1 MKIRQKFFVLAGM
14 VGVIMAIMSCVGY
27 YVAYSNL
34 SESVEGE
41 LSATVGA
48 EAQGLDGWI
57 HGKSNYA
64 VAAAEVMPT
73 VGNKGDIANMQS
85 LLKMVASDKEIVGL
99 VNATETGTFVS
110 AKKDNTGKVNPQERG
125 WYKQAKAANGKLSFT
140 EVYKDSTN
148 GKLVVTAAMPYEDGT
163 GKFAGAICEDI
174 ELGTL
179 EEAVANLK
187 YHGEGKGLLISP
199 KGNIIASTDES
210 ENMKPVSDN
219 AALAA
224 HFDEMV
230 QKGEGYFSLDT
241 PEGKKV
247 LAYQAIPTTG
257 WIMGISVPE
266 SVVFAS
272 LTKLK
277 ITYGILTL
285 LGILIAVAASLK
297 FADSISSN
305 IEAVREHAEEFAD
318 GNLAQDDILLDT
330 QDETGDLAAAFNTMG
345 GKLRHLISEI
355 AKTSEQVAASSEEL
369 TANAH
374 QSAEASMHVAETLGS
389 VSSNMDQQVTNVG
402 AAMKE
407 VDNVYTN
414 IATVTDKTNAIGAT
428 SEKTVAA
435 AQEGSRLMESALQRM
450 EDIEKSVAASAVVLK
465 KLGDSSKEIGDIVET
480 ISAIAEQTNLLA
492 LNAAIEAAR
501 AGEHGRGF
509 SVVADEV
516 RKLAEESRQSA
527 EEIRTRIAT
536 IQTDTTNV
544 VESMQGGAEQFREGT
559 EAVRSVSTQFQSI
572 LDQVHDMSSQ
582 MNEIAS
588 SVKTLEAG
596 AGRIV
601 EAVDGI
607 QKISATTSESTQSI
621 SAATEEQSASNEE
634 IAAASQTLAQMAADL
649 QKATTQFKL

>member
-1 MKIRQKFFVLAGM
+1 MKIRQKFFVLSGL
-14 VGVIMAIMSCVGY
+14 VGVIIAVMSCVGY
-27 YVAYSNL
+27 YTAYTNL
-34 SESVEGE
+34 ERSVEGE

-57 HGKSNYA
+57 HGKANYA
-64 VAAAEVMPT
+64 VAAATIMPT
-73 VGNKGDIANMQS
+73 VGNRGAVPQMQE
-85 LLKMVASDKEIVGL
+85 LLKMVASDKEVVGL

-148 GKLVVTAAMPYEDGT
+148 GKLVVTAAMPYDAD

-179 EEAVANLK
+179 ETAVGNLK

-199 KGNIIASTDES
+199 KGNIIASTDED

-247 LAYQAIPTTG
+247 LAYQTIPTTG

-266 SVVFAS
+266 DVVFAS
-272 LTKLK
+272 LTRLK
-277 ITYGILTL
+277 ITYAILTL

-297 FADSISSN
+297 FADSLSTRLERI
-305 IEAVREHAEEFAD
+305 REHANEFAQ
-318 GNLAQDDILLDT
+318 GNLAQEPIVIDT

-345 GKLRHLISEI
+345 EKLRSLISDI
-355 AKTSEQVAASSEEL
+355 AKTSEQVAAASEEL

-374 QSAEASMHVAETLGS
+374 QSAEASTHVAQT
-389 VSSNMDQQVTNVG
+389 VSTVSDSMNEQTHNVEQT
-402 AAMKE
+402 KDE
-407 VDNVYTN
+407 VDGVYTN
-414 IATVTDKTNAIGAT
+414 IATVTDKTKAIETT
-428 SEKTVAA
+428 SEQTAAA
-435 AQEGSRLMESALQRM
+435 AQEGSRLMENAIGRM
-450 EDIEKSVAASAVVLK
+450 EAIETSVKTFSDVVQ
-465 KLGDSSKEIGDIVET
+465 KLGASSQEIGAIVET

-516 RKLAEESRQSA
+516 RKLAEESQNSA
-527 EEIRTRIAT
+527 EEIRTRIAA
-536 IQTDTTNV
+536 IQNDTDSTV
-544 VESMQGGAEQFREGT
+544 RAIEQGTQDVAEGT
-559 EAVRSVSTQFQSI
+559 QAVRSVSTQFQSI
-572 LDQVHDMSSQ
+572 LDQVHAMSDEMQ
-582 MNEIAS
+582 GIAD
-588 SVKTLEAG
+588 SVRTLEAG
-596 AGRIV
+596 ADRIV
-601 EAVDGI
+601 TAVDGI
-607 QKISATTSESTQSI
+607 QKISNITEDSTRSI
-621 SAATEEQSASNEE
+621 SAATEEQSASTEE
-634 IAAASQTLAQMAADL
+634 IAAASQTLAQMAEDL
-649 QKATTQFKL
+649 QKATNQFKL

>member
-1 MKIRQKFFVLAGM
+1 MKIRQKFFVLSGI
-14 VGVIMAIMSCVGY
+14 VGVIIAVMSCVGY
-27 YVAYSNL
+27 YTAYTNL
-34 SESVEGE
+34 ERSVEGE

-57 HGKSNYA
+57 HGKANYA
-64 VAAAEVMPT
+64 VAAATIMPT
-73 VGNKGDIANMQS
+73 VGNKGAVPQMQE
-85 LLKMVASDKEIVGL
+85 LLKMVASDKEVVGL

-148 GKLVVTAAMPYEDGT
+148 GKLVVTAAMPYDAD

-179 EEAVANLK
+179 ETAVGNLK

-199 KGNIIASTDES
+199 KGNIIASTDEN

-247 LAYQAIPTTG
+247 LAYQTIPTTG

-266 SVVFAS
+266 DVVFAS
-272 LTKLK
+272 LTRLK
-277 ITYGILTL
+277 ITYAILTL

-297 FADSISSN
+297 FADSLSTRLERI
-305 IEAVREHAEEFAD
+305 REHANEFAQ
-318 GNLAQDDILLDT
+318 GNLAQEPIVIDT

-345 GKLRHLISEI
+345 EKLRSLISDI
-355 AKTSEQVAASSEEL
+355 AKTSEQVAAASEEL

-374 QSAEASMHVAETLGS
+374 QSAEASTHVAQT
-389 VSSNMDQQVTNVG
+389 VSTVSDSMNEQTHNVEQT
-402 AAMKE
+402 KDE
-407 VDNVYTN
+407 VDGVYTN
-414 IATVTDKTNAIGAT
+414 IATVTDKTKAIETT
-428 SEKTVAA
+428 SEQTAAA
-435 AQEGSRLMESALQRM
+435 AQEGSRLMENAIGRM
-450 EDIEKSVAASAVVLK
+450 EAIETSVKTFSDVVQ
-465 KLGDSSKEIGDIVET
+465 KLGASSQEIGAIVET

-516 RKLAEESRQSA
+516 RKLAEESQNSA
-527 EEIRTRIAT
+527 EEIRTRIAA
-536 IQTDTTNV
+536 IQNDTDSTV
-544 VESMQGGAEQFREGT
+544 RAIEQGTQDVAEGT
-559 EAVRSVSTQFQSI
+559 QAVRSVSTQFQSI
-572 LDQVHDMSSQ
+572 LDQVHAMSDEMQ
-582 MNEIAS
+582 GIAD
-588 SVKTLEAG
+588 SVRTLEAG
-596 AGRIV
+596 ADRIV
-601 EAVDGI
+601 TAVDGI
-607 QKISATTSESTQSI
+607 QKISNTTEDSTRSI
-621 SAATEEQSASNEE
+621 SAATEEQSASTEE
-634 IAAASQTLAQMAADL
+634 IAAASQTLAQMAEDL
-649 QKATTQFKL
+649 QKATNQFKL

>member
-1 MKIRQKFFVLAGM
+1 MKIRQKFFVLAGL
-14 VGVIMAIMSCVGY
+14 VGIIIAVMSCVGY
-27 YVAYSNL
+27 YTAYTNL
-34 SESVEGE
+34 ERSVEGE

-57 HGKSNYA
+57 HGKANYA
-64 VAAAEVMPT
+64 VAAATIMPS
-73 VGNKGDIANMQS
+73 VGNKGAVPQMQE
-85 LLKMVASDKEIVGL
+85 LLKMVASDKEVVGL

-148 GKLVVTAAMPYEDGT
+148 GKLVVTAAMPYEEN

-179 EEAVANLK
+179 ETAVGNLK

-199 KGNIIASTDES
+199 KGNIIASTDED

-247 LAYQAIPTTG
+247 LAYQTIPTTG

-266 SVVFAS
+266 DVVFAS
-272 LTKLK
+272 LTRLK
-277 ITYGILTL
+277 ITYAILTL

-297 FADSISSN
+297 FADSLSTRLERI
-305 IEAVREHAEEFAD
+305 REHANEFAQ
-318 GNLAQDDILLDT
+318 GNLAQEPIVIDT

-345 GKLRHLISEI
+345 EKLRSLISDI
-355 AKTSEQVAASSEEL
+355 AKTSEQVAAASEEL

-374 QSAEASMHVAETLGS
+374 QSAEASTHVAQT
-389 VSSNMDQQVTNVG
+389 VSTVSDSMNEQTHNVEQT
-402 AAMKE
+402 KDE
-407 VDNVYTN
+407 VDGVYTN
-414 IATVTDKTNAIGAT
+414 IATVTDKTKAIETT
-428 SEKTVAA
+428 SEQTAAA
-435 AQEGSRLMESALQRM
+435 AQEGSRLMENAIGRM
-450 EDIEKSVAASAVVLK
+450 EAIETSVKTFSDVVQ
-465 KLGDSSKEIGDIVET
+465 KLGASSQEIGAIVET

-516 RKLAEESRQSA
+516 RKLAEESQNSA
-527 EEIRTRIAT
+527 EEIRTRIAA
-536 IQTDTTNV
+536 IQNDTDSTV
-544 VESMQGGAEQFREGT
+544 RAIEQGTQDVAEGT
-559 EAVRSVSTQFQSI
+559 QAVRSVSTQFQSI
-572 LDQVHDMSSQ
+572 LDQVHAMSDEMQ
-582 MNEIAS
+582 GIAD
-588 SVKTLEAG
+588 SVRTLEAG
-596 AGRIV
+596 ADRIV
-601 EAVDGI
+601 TAVDGI
-607 QKISATTSESTQSI
+607 QKISNTTEDSTRSI
-621 SAATEEQSASNEE
+621 SAATEEQSASTEE
-634 IAAASQTLAQMAADL
+634 IAAASQTLAQMAEDL
-649 QKATTQFKL
+649 QKATNQFKL

>member
-1 MKIRQKFFVLAGM
+1 MKIRQKFFVLSGI
-14 VGVIMAIMSCVGY
+14 VGVIIAVMSCVGY
-27 YVAYSNL
+27 YTAYTNL
-34 SESVEGE
+34 ERSVEGE

-57 HGKSNYA
+57 HGKANYA
-64 VAAAEVMPT
+64 VAAATIMPT
-73 VGNKGDIANMQS
+73 VGNRGAVPQMQE
-85 LLKMVASDKEIVGL
+85 LLKMVASDKEVVGL
-99 VNATETGTFVS
+99 VNATEAGTFVS

-148 GKLVVTAAMPYEDGT
+148 GKLVVTAAMPYDAD

-179 EEAVANLK
+179 ETAVGNLK

-199 KGNIIASTDES
+199 KGNIIASTDEN

-247 LAYQAIPTTG
+247 LAYQTIPTTG

-266 SVVFAS
+266 DVVFAS
-272 LTKLK
+272 LTRLK
-277 ITYGILTL
+277 ITYAILTL

-297 FADSISSN
+297 FADSLSTRLERI
-305 IEAVREHAEEFAD
+305 REHANEFAQ
-318 GNLAQDDILLDT
+318 GNLAQEPIVIDT

-345 GKLRHLISEI
+345 EKLRSLISDI
-355 AKTSEQVAASSEEL
+355 AKTSEQVAAASEEL

-374 QSAEASMHVAETLGS
+374 QSAEASTHVAQT
-389 VSSNMDQQVTNVG
+389 VSTVSDSMNEQTHNVEQT
-402 AAMKE
+402 KDE
-407 VDNVYTN
+407 VDGVYTN
-414 IATVTDKTNAIGAT
+414 IATVTDKTKAIETT
-428 SEKTVAA
+428 SEQTAAA
-435 AQEGSRLMESALQRM
+435 AQEGSRLMENAIGRM
-450 EDIEKSVAASAVVLK
+450 EAIETSVKTFSDVVQ
-465 KLGDSSKEIGDIVET
+465 KLGASSQEIGAIVET

-516 RKLAEESRQSA
+516 RKLAEESQNSA
-527 EEIRTRIAT
+527 EEIRTRIAA
-536 IQTDTTNV
+536 IQNDTDSTV
-544 VESMQGGAEQFREGT
+544 RAIEQGTQDVAEGT
-559 EAVRSVSTQFQSI
+559 QAVRSVSTQFQSI
-572 LDQVHDMSSQ
+572 LDQVHAMSDEMQ
-582 MNEIAS
+582 GIAD
-588 SVKTLEAG
+588 SVRTLEAG
-596 AGRIV
+596 ADRIV
-601 EAVDGI
+601 TAVDGI
-607 QKISATTSESTQSI
+607 QKISNTTEDSTRSI
-621 SAATEEQSASNEE
+621 SAATEEQSASTEE
-634 IAAASQTLAQMAADL
+634 IAAASQTLAQMAEDL
-649 QKATTQFKL
+649 QKATNQFKL

>member
-1 MKIRQKFFVLAGM
+1 MKIRQKFFVLSGI
-14 VGVIMAIMSCVGY
+14 VGVIIAVMSCVGY
-27 YVAYSNL
+27 YTAYTNL
-34 SESVEGE
+34 ERSVEGE

-57 HGKSNYA
+57 HGKANYA
-64 VAAAEVMPT
+64 VAAATIMPT
-73 VGNKGDIANMQS
+73 VGNRGAVPQMQE
-85 LLKMVASDKEIVGL
+85 LLKMVASDKEVVGL
-99 VNATETGTFVS
+99 VNATEAGTFVS

-148 GKLVVTAAMPYEDGT
+148 GKLVVTAAMPYDAD

-179 EEAVANLK
+179 ETAVGNLK

-199 KGNIIASTDES
+199 KGNIIASTDEN

-247 LAYQAIPTTG
+247 LAYQTIPTTG

-266 SVVFAS
+266 DVVFAS
-272 LTKLK
+272 LTRLK
-277 ITYGILTL
+277 ITYAILTL

-297 FADSISSN
+297 FADSLSTRLERI
-305 IEAVREHAEEFAD
+305 REHANEFAQ
-318 GNLAQDDILLDT
+318 GNLAQEPIVIDT

-345 GKLRHLISEI
+345 EKLRSLISDI
-355 AKTSEQVAASSEEL
+355 AKTSEQVAAASEEL

-374 QSAEASMHVAETLGS
+374 QSAEASTHVAQT
-389 VSSNMDQQVTNVG
+389 VSTVSDSMNEQTHNVEQT
-402 AAMKE
+402 KDE
-407 VDNVYTN
+407 VDGVYTN
-414 IATVTDKTNAIGAT
+414 IATVTDKTKAIETT
-428 SEKTVAA
+428 SEQTAAA
-435 AQEGSRLMESALQRM
+435 AQEGSRLMENAIGRM
-450 EDIEKSVAASAVVLK
+450 EAIETSVKTFSDVVQ
-465 KLGDSSKEIGDIVET
+465 KLGASSQEIGAIVET

-516 RKLAEESRQSA
+516 RKLAEESQNSA
-527 EEIRTRIAT
+527 EEIRTRIAA
-536 IQTDTTNV
+536 IQNDTDSTV
-544 VESMQGGAEQFREGT
+544 RAIEQGKQDVAEGT
-559 EAVRSVSTQFQSI
+559 QDVRSVSTQFQSI
-572 LDQVHDMSSQ
+572 LDQVHAMSDEMQ
-582 MNEIAS
+582 GIAD
-588 SVKTLEAG
+588 SVRTLEAG
-596 AGRIV
+596 ADRIV
-601 EAVDGI
+601 TAVDGI
-607 QKISATTSESTQSI
+607 QKISNTTEDSTRSI
-621 SAATEEQSASNEE
+621 SAATEEQSASTEE
-634 IAAASQTLAQMAADL
+634 IAAASQTLAQMAEDL
-649 QKATTQFKL
+649 QKATNQFKL

>member
-1 MKIRQKFFVLAGM
+1 
-14 VGVIMAIMSCVGY
+14 
-27 YVAYSNL
+27 
-34 SESVEGE
+34 
-41 LSATVGA
+41 
-48 EAQGLDGWI
+48 
-57 HGKSNYA
+57 
-64 VAAAEVMPT
+64 
-73 VGNKGDIANMQS
+73 MQE
-85 LLKMVASDKEIVGL
+85 LLKMVASDKEVVGL

-148 GKLVVTAAMPYEDGT
+148 GKLVVTAAMPYDAD

-179 EEAVANLK
+179 ETAVGNLK

-199 KGNIIASTDES
+199 KGNIIASTDEN

-247 LAYQAIPTTG
+247 LAYQTIPTTG

-266 SVVFAS
+266 DVVFAS
-272 LTKLK
+272 LTRLK
-277 ITYGILTL
+277 ITYAILTL

-297 FADSISSN
+297 FADSLSTRLERI
-305 IEAVREHAEEFAD
+305 REHANEFAQ
-318 GNLAQDDILLDT
+318 GNLAQEPIVIDT

-345 GKLRHLISEI
+345 EKLRSLISDI
-355 AKTSEQVAASSEEL
+355 AKTSEQVAAASEEL

-374 QSAEASMHVAETLGS
+374 QSAEASTHVAQT
-389 VSSNMDQQVTNVG
+389 VSTVSDSMNEQTHNVEQT
-402 AAMKE
+402 KDE
-407 VDNVYTN
+407 VDGVYTN
-414 IATVTDKTNAIGAT
+414 IATVTDKTKAIETT
-428 SEKTVAA
+428 SEQTAAA
-435 AQEGSRLMESALQRM
+435 AQEGSRLMENAIGRM
-450 EDIEKSVAASAVVLK
+450 EAIETSVKTFSDVVQ
-465 KLGDSSKEIGDIVET
+465 KLGASSQEIGAIVET

-516 RKLAEESRQSA
+516 RKLAEESQNSA
-527 EEIRTRIAT
+527 EEIRTRIAA
-536 IQTDTTNV
+536 IQNDTDSTV
-544 VESMQGGAEQFREGT
+544 RAIEQGTQDVAEGT
-559 EAVRSVSTQFQSI
+559 QAVRSVSTQFQSI
-572 LDQVHDMSSQ
+572 LDQVHAMSDEMQ
-582 MNEIAS
+582 GIAD
-588 SVKTLEAG
+588 SVRTLEAG
-596 AGRIV
+596 ADRIV
-601 EAVDGI
+601 TAVDGI
-607 QKISATTSESTQSI
+607 QKISNTTEDSTRSI
-621 SAATEEQSASNEE
+621 SAATEEQSASTEE
-634 IAAASQTLAQMAADL
+634 IAAASQTLAQMAEDL
-649 QKATTQFKL
+649 QKATNQFKL

>member
-1 MKIRQKFFVLAGM
+1 MKIRQKFFVLSGL
-14 VGVIMAIMSCVGY
+14 VGVIIAVMSCVGY
-27 YVAYSNL
+27 YTAYTNL
-34 SESVEGE
+34 ERSVEGE

-57 HGKSNYA
+57 HGKANYA
-64 VAAAEVMPT
+64 VAAATIMPT
-73 VGNKGDIANMQS
+73 VGNRGAVPQMQE
-85 LLKMVASDKEIVGL
+85 LLKMVAIDKEVVGL

-148 GKLVVTAAMPYEDGT
+148 GKLVVTAAMPYDAD

-179 EEAVANLK
+179 ETAVGNLK

-199 KGNIIASTDES
+199 KGNIIASTDED

-247 LAYQAIPTTG
+247 LAYRTIPTTG

-266 SVVFAS
+266 DVVFAS
-272 LTKLK
+272 LTRLK
-277 ITYGILTL
+277 ITYAILTL

-297 FADSISSN
+297 FADSLSTRLERI
-305 IEAVREHAEEFAD
+305 REHANEFAQ
-318 GNLAQDDILLDT
+318 GNLAQEPIVIDT

-345 GKLRHLISEI
+345 EKLRSLISDI
-355 AKTSEQVAASSEEL
+355 AKTSEQVAAASEEL

-374 QSAEASMHVAETLGS
+374 QSAEASTHVAQT
-389 VSSNMDQQVTNVG
+389 VSTVSDSMNEQTHNVEQT
-402 AAMKE
+402 KDE
-407 VDNVYTN
+407 VDGVYTN
-414 IATVTDKTNAIGAT
+414 IATVTDKTKAIETT
-428 SEKTVAA
+428 SEQTAAA
-435 AQEGSRLMESALQRM
+435 AQEGSRLMENAIGRM
-450 EDIEKSVAASAVVLK
+450 EAIETSVKTFSDVVQ
-465 KLGDSSKEIGDIVET
+465 KLGASSQEIGAIVET

-516 RKLAEESRQSA
+516 RKLAEESQNSA
-527 EEIRTRIAT
+527 EEIRTRIAA
-536 IQTDTTNV
+536 IQNDTDSTV
-544 VESMQGGAEQFREGT
+544 RAIEQGTQDVAEGT
-559 EAVRSVSTQFQSI
+559 QAVRSVSTQFQSI
-572 LDQVHDMSSQ
+572 LDQVHAMSDEMQ
-582 MNEIAS
+582 GIAD
-588 SVKTLEAG
+588 SVRTLEAG
-596 AGRIV
+596 ADRIV
-601 EAVDGI
+601 TAVDGI
-607 QKISATTSESTQSI
+607 QKISNTTEDSTRSI
-621 SAATEEQSASNEE
+621 SAATEEQSASTEE
-634 IAAASQTLAQMAADL
+634 IAAASQTLAQMAEDL
-649 QKATTQFKL
+649 QKATNQFKL

>member
-1 MKIRQKFFVLAGM
+1 MKIRQKFFVLSGL
-14 VGVIMAIMSCVGY
+14 VGVIIAVMSCVGY
-27 YVAYSNL
+27 YTAYTNL
-34 SESVEGE
+34 ERSVEGE

-57 HGKSNYA
+57 HGKANYA
-64 VAAAEVMPT
+64 VAAATIMPT
-73 VGNKGDIANMQS
+73 VGNRGAVPQMQE
-85 LLKMVASDKEIVGL
+85 LLKMVASDKEVVGL

-148 GKLVVTAAMPYEDGT
+148 GKLVVTAAMPYDAD

-179 EEAVANLK
+179 ETAVGNLK

-199 KGNIIASTDES
+199 KGNIIASTDEN

-247 LAYQAIPTTG
+247 LAYQTIPTTG

-266 SVVFAS
+266 DVVFAS
-272 LTKLK
+272 LTRLK
-277 ITYGILTL
+277 ITYAILTL

-297 FADSISSN
+297 FADSLSTRLERI
-305 IEAVREHAEEFAD
+305 REHANEFAQ
-318 GNLAQDDILLDT
+318 GNLAQEPIVIDT

-345 GKLRHLISEI
+345 EKLRSLISDI
-355 AKTSEQVAASSEEL
+355 AKTSEQVAAASEEL

-374 QSAEASMHVAETLGS
+374 QSAEASTHVAQT
-389 VSSNMDQQVTNVG
+389 VSTVSDSMNEQTHNVEQT
-402 AAMKE
+402 KDE
-407 VDNVYTN
+407 VDGVYTN
-414 IATVTDKTNAIGAT
+414 IATVTDKTKAIETT
-428 SEKTVAA
+428 SEQTAAA
-435 AQEGSRLMESALQRM
+435 AQEGSRLMENAIGRM
-450 EDIEKSVAASAVVLK
+450 EAIETSVKTFSDVVQ
-465 KLGDSSKEIGDIVET
+465 KLGASSQEIGAIVET

-516 RKLAEESRQSA
+516 RKLAEESQNSA
-527 EEIRTRIAT
+527 EEIRTRIAA
-536 IQTDTTNV
+536 IQNDTDSTV
-544 VESMQGGAEQFREGT
+544 RAIEQGTQDVAEGT
-559 EAVRSVSTQFQSI
+559 QAVRSVSTQFQSI
-572 LDQVHDMSSQ
+572 LDQVHAMSDEMQ
-582 MNEIAS
+582 GIAD
-588 SVKTLEAG
+588 SVRTLEAG
-596 AGRIV
+596 ADRIV
-601 EAVDGI
+601 TAVDGI
-607 QKISATTSESTQSI
+607 QKISNTTEDSTRSI
-621 SAATEEQSASNEE
+621 SAATEEQSASTEE
-634 IAAASQTLAQMAADL
+634 IAAASQTLAQMAEDL
-649 QKATTQFKL
+649 QKATNQFKL

>member
-1 MKIRQKFFVLAGM
+1 MKIRQKFFVLAAAI
-14 VGVIMAIMSCVGY
+14 GVIMAIMSCVGY
-27 YVAYSNL
+27 YTAYSNL
-34 SESVEGE
+34 EESVEGE
-41 LSATVGA
+41 LSATVSA

-57 HGKSNYA
+57 HGKANYA
-64 VAAAEVMPT
+64 VGAAELMPSL
-73 VGNKGDIANMQS
+73 GNKGSVPDMQAI
-85 LLKMVASDKEIVGL
+85 LRMVASDKEIVGL

-125 WYKQAKAANGKLSFT
+125 WYKQAKAAGGKLSFT

-148 GKLVVTAAMPYEDGT
+148 GKLVVTAAMPYTDET

-179 EEAVANLK
+179 ESAVSNLK

-199 KGNIIASTDES
+199 KGNIIASTDAE

-230 QKGEGYFSLDT
+230 QKGEGYFSLET
-241 PEGKKV
+241 PEGTKV
-247 LAYQAIPTTG
+247 LAYETIPTTG

-266 SVVFAS
+266 DVVFAS

-297 FADSISSN
+297 FADSLSTRLERI
-305 IEAVREHAEEFAD
+305 REHANEFAQ
-318 GNLAQDDILLDT
+318 GNLRQEAIVIDT
-330 QDETGDLAAAFNTMG
+330 ADETGDLAAAFNTMG
-345 GKLRHLISEI
+345 EKLRGLISNI
-355 AKTSEQVAASSEEL
+355 AKTSEQVAAASEEL

-374 QSAEASMHVAETLGS
+374 QSADASTHVAQTVGT
-389 VSSNMDQQVTNVG
+389 VSENMNHQTKNVEQT
-402 AAMKE
+402 KDE
-407 VDNVYTN
+407 VDGVYAN
-414 IATVTDKTNAIGAT
+414 IATVTDKTKAIGTT
-428 SEKTVAA
+428 SEKTLTA
-435 AQEGSRLMESALQRM
+435 AQRGSQLMDDALARM
-450 EDIEKSVAASAVVLK
+450 EGIEKSVAASAVVLK

-527 EEIRTRIAT
+527 EEIRTRISA

-544 VESMQGGAEQFREGT
+544 VESMQGGAAEFREGT
-559 EAVRSVSTQFQSI
+559 QAVRSVSTQFQSI
-572 LDQVHDMSSQ
+572 LDHVHEMSDE
-582 MNEIAS
+582 MDGIAD

-596 AGRIV
+596 ADRIV
-601 EAVDGI
+601 SAVDGI
-607 QKISATTSESTQSI
+607 QKISNTTEDSTRSI
-621 SAATEEQSASNEE
+621 SAATEEQSASTEE

-649 QKATTQFKL
+649 QKATNQFKL

>member
-1 MKIRQKFFVLAGM
+1 MKIRQKFFVLSGL
-14 VGVIMAIMSCVGY
+14 VGVIIAVMSCVGY
-27 YVAYSNL
+27 YTAYTNL
-34 SESVEGE
+34 ERSVEGE

-57 HGKSNYA
+57 HGKANYA
-64 VAAAEVMPT
+64 VAAATIMPS
-73 VGNKGDIANMQS
+73 VGNKGAVPQMQE
-85 LLKMVASDKEIVGL
+85 LLKMVASDKEVVGL

-148 GKLVVTAAMPYEDGT
+148 GKLVVTAAMPYDAD

-179 EEAVANLK
+179 ETAVGNLK

-199 KGNIIASTDES
+199 KGNIIASTDEN

-247 LAYQAIPTTG
+247 LAYQTIPTTG

-266 SVVFAS
+266 DVVFAS
-272 LTKLK
+272 LTRLK
-277 ITYGILTL
+277 ITYAILTL

-297 FADSISSN
+297 FADSLSTRLERI
-305 IEAVREHAEEFAD
+305 REHANEFAQ
-318 GNLAQDDILLDT
+318 GNLAQEPIVIDT

-345 GKLRHLISEI
+345 EKLRSLISDI
-355 AKTSEQVAASSEEL
+355 AKTSEQVAAASEEL

-374 QSAEASMHVAETLGS
+374 QSAEASTHVAQT
-389 VSSNMDQQVTNVG
+389 VSTVSDSMNEQTHNVEQT
-402 AAMKE
+402 KDE
-407 VDNVYTN
+407 VDGVYTN
-414 IATVTDKTNAIGAT
+414 IATVTDKTKAIETT
-428 SEKTVAA
+428 SEQTAAA
-435 AQEGSRLMESALQRM
+435 AQEGSRLMENAIGRM
-450 EDIEKSVAASAVVLK
+450 EAIETSVKTFSDVVQ
-465 KLGDSSKEIGDIVET
+465 KLGASSQEIGAIVET

-516 RKLAEESRQSA
+516 RKLAEESQNSA
-527 EEIRTRIAT
+527 EEIRTRIAA
-536 IQTDTTNV
+536 IQNDTDSTV
-544 VESMQGGAEQFREGT
+544 RAIEQGTQDVAEGT
-559 EAVRSVSTQFQSI
+559 QAVRSVSTQFQSI
-572 LDQVHDMSSQ
+572 LDQVHAMSDEMQ
-582 MNEIAS
+582 GIAD
-588 SVKTLEAG
+588 SVRTLEAG
-596 AGRIV
+596 ADRIV
-601 EAVDGI
+601 TAVDGI
-607 QKISATTSESTQSI
+607 QKISNTTEDSTRSI
-621 SAATEEQSASNEE
+621 SAATEEQSASTEE
-634 IAAASQTLAQMAADL
+634 IAAASQTLAQMAEDL
-649 QKATTQFKL
+649 QKATNQFKL

>member
-1 MKIRQKFFVLAGM
+1 MKIRQKFFVLAAL
-14 VGVIMAIMSCVGY
+14 VGVIMAVMSCVGY

-34 SESVEGE
+34 EQSVEGE

-230 QKGEGYFSLDT
+230 QNGAFRRNGAERRRLFRGRFVRGHEGHRLSFRPDDGLGHGDFRAARRRLR
-241 PEGKKV
+241 
-247 LAYQAIPTTG
+247 LAD
-257 WIMGISVPE
+257 E
-266 SVVFAS
+266 
-272 LTKLK
+272 
-277 ITYGILTL
+277 
-285 LGILIAVAASLK
+285 
-297 FADSISSN
+297 
-305 IEAVREHAEEFAD
+305 
-318 GNLAQDDILLDT
+318 AQDCVRHPDDSRHPDCRRGLVEICG
-330 QDETGDLAAAFNTMG
+330 QHFVAHRGHPQPCGRFRGRRPLAG
-345 GKLRHLISEI
+345 
-355 AKTSEQVAASSEEL
+355 
-369 TANAH
+369 
-374 QSAEASMHVAETLGS
+374 
-389 VSSNMDQQVTNVG
+389 
-402 AAMKE
+402 
-407 VDNVYTN
+407 
-414 IATVTDKTNAIGAT
+414 
-428 SEKTVAA
+428 
-435 AQEGSRLMESALQRM
+435 
-450 EDIEKSVAASAVVLK
+450 
-465 KLGDSSKEIGDIVET
+465 
-480 ISAIAEQTNLLA
+480 
-492 LNAAIEAAR
+492 
-501 AGEHGRGF
+501 
-509 SVVADEV
+509 
-516 RKLAEESRQSA
+516 
-527 EEIRTRIAT
+527 
-536 IQTDTTNV
+536 
-544 VESMQGGAEQFREGT
+544 
-559 EAVRSVSTQFQSI
+559 
-572 LDQVHDMSSQ
+572 
-582 MNEIAS
+582 
-588 SVKTLEAG
+588 
-596 AGRIV
+596 
-601 EAVDGI
+601 
-607 QKISATTSESTQSI
+607 
-621 SAATEEQSASNEE
+621 
-634 IAAASQTLAQMAADL
+634 
-649 QKATTQFKL
+649 